1 MNDMRNEGDTDVRS
15 VDGIADFN
23 AMFHQPVY
31 HPMVGVGRLS
41 HADADGFSRVRFGMY
56 CLLFVETG
64 VDDAGDDAHAAS
76 GCIKAVMPGQVVSI
90 EPDESGKLCGW
101 ALAFVPGLLIKTG
114 LGRDFYMF
122 NFFDSAEVQQTSLAT
137 EEMHVVR
144 NCFINIFTE
153 LRAKADHLTGH
164 MLRLGIGMLLSHCKR
179 IFEGREEDSQK
190 ASCAFMQKLN
200 GYVESYLSSGLPEQ
214 KGLLTVAW
222 CAEQFG
228 WTPNYF
234 GNVVKQRLNITAR
247 DFVQEKIVDAARA
260 MLVNTRMSVTEV
272 AQQLGF
278 VYPNHFTRL
287 FCKKVGMSPLAYR
300 RKAEMD
306 K

>member
-1 MNDMRNEGDTDVRS
+1 MNNDVEARVLN
-15 VDGIADFN
+15 VDGIEEFN

-41 HADADGFSRVRFGMY
+41 HADAECFSHVRFGMY
-56 CLLFVETG
+56 CLLFVEHG
-64 VDDAGDDAHAAS
+64 EADSDDDTHATS
-76 GCIKAVMPGQVVSI
+76 GCIMAVMPGQTVSVKPG
-90 EPDESGKLCGW
+90 EDGHLCGW
-101 ALAFVPGLLIKTG
+101 ALAFVPELLIKTG

-122 NFFDSAEVQQTSLAT
+122 NFFVSSKVEETSLSA

-144 NCFINIFTE
+144 NGFLNIFTE
-153 LRAKADHLTGH
+153 LRSKVDHLTGH

-179 IFEGREEDSQK
+179 IFESHAEDGQK
-190 ASCAFMQKLN
+190 VSSAFIQKLN
-200 GYVESYLSSGLPEQ
+200 GCVESYLASGLPEQ
-214 KGLLTVAW
+214 KGLLTVGW

-234 GNVVKQRLNITAR
+234 GNVVRQKLNITAR
-247 DFVQEKIVDAARA
+247 DFVQDKIVDAARA
-260 MLVNTRMSVTEV
+260 MLANTRMSVTEV

-300 RKAEMD
+300 RKVDME